1 MGQKRMHGTGP
12 ELLNDKEVIE
22 LYLGSRGRLGDAVLR
37 LRERHQH
44 IRAEV
49 G

>member
-1 MGQKRMHGTGP
+1 MHDSGQN
-12 ELLNDKEVIE
+12 LLNDKEVIE

-37 LRERHQH
+37 LREQHLH